1 MPSAQLK
8 ETTMKPDARI
18 LLRVT
23 IPSGHGADDWDDMR
37 DTEELVE
44 SLMGKK
50 AELRYAYIQEHARFV
65 EDIDI

>member
-1 MPSAQLK
+1 
-8 ETTMKPDARI
+8 MKPDNRT

-23 IPSGHGADDWDDMR
+23 VPTGHGEEDWDDVH

-50 AELRYAYIQEHARFV
+50 PELRYAYIQEHARFV
-65 EDIDI
+65 VDVDI